1 MAENEGLIT
10 NILTSFGMA
19 IPTGLADEG
28 FLRDFEERLTDFS
41 RLRNFLSNTKPEKL
55 IKEDSCKELFNS
67 AKVIDTEVSQRLSL
81 SKGELWSINF
91 LKSVNESDFV
101 AFMKIIGPMYYTIRV
116 AKDVNKLREVLAN
129 NLKAAIF
136 IYLFQNLYE
145 LLMSNIDACLYVY
158 LNKNPQVQGT
168 QNINRYRKDYIEER
182 KQKRSSKTDRGEH
195 ATAGMISGILRE
207 IYELECKANHTSID
221 ASLMGDTIFNTMTK
235 DLRNASA
242 HFNAFYDE
250 RINKIVFLDGTQMS
264 MEEFMALYERL
275 FLFLYKWMDMYLSG
289 AKGETDF
296 VKKIH
301 DETGKMLT
309 LCLRLMM
316 QIERSGKQKYWE
328 IFIQNTWGNS
338 TVKFEEK
345 QEQNLTNQKP

>member
-19 IPTGLADEG
+19 IPTGLTDEG

-67 AKVIDTEVSQRLSL
+67 AKAIDTEVSQRLSL

-101 AFMKIIGPMYYTIRV
+101 AFMKMIGPMYYMIRV
-116 AKDVNKLREVLAN
+116 AKDIDNNNDALTK

-145 LLMSNIDACLYVY
+145 LLMGNIDACLYVY
-158 LNKNPQVQGT
+158 LSKNQQIQGA
-168 QNINRYRKDYIEER
+168 QNINKYRKDYIEGR
-182 KQKRSSKTDRGEH
+182 RQKRDNQTDRGEH

-207 IYELECKANHTSID
+207 VYDLECRAADIPID
-221 ASLMGDTIFNTMTK
+221 TSLMNDTIFNAMTK

-264 MEEFMALYERL
+264 MEEFITLYERL
-275 FLFLYKWMDMYLSG
+275 FLFLYRWMDRYLSG
-289 AKGETDF
+289 AKGEAEF

-301 DETGKMLT
+301 DETGNMLT
-309 LCLRLMM
+309 LCSRLMLE
-316 QIERSGKQKYWE
+316 IERSGKQKYWE

-338 TVKFEEK
+338 TVKFERK
-345 QEQNLTNQKP
+345 QEQDLTNQKP